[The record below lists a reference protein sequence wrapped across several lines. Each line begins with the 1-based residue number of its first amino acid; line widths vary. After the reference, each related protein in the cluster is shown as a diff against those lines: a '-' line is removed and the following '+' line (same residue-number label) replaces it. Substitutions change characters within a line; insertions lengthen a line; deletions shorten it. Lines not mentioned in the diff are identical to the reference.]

1 MTDTI
6 KQLKCLRC
14 GAVWF
19 PKKPNSKPKHC
30 AKCNTPYW
38 NTDKRI
44 CTTWQEETKLTTRED
59 LFSEKTMKEIEK
71 IR

>member
-14 GAVWF
+14 GKAWF

-38 NTDKRI
+38 NTIKGSVPRGRRK
-44 CTTWQEETKLTTRED
+44 QN
-59 LFSEKTMKEIEK
+59 
-71 IR
+71 